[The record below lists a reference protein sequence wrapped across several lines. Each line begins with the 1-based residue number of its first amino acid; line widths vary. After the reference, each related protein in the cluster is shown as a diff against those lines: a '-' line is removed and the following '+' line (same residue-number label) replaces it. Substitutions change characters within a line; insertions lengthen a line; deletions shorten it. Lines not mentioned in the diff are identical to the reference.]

1 MSGGGAWEWF
11 QYKFPPSETISV
23 EYVCSYLLT
32 DFSVTGYCSVAPVS
46 VADQATVRYTQSLV
60 IDEQMS
66 QATKKNGIDR
76 LPCGYVYCS
85 SH

>member
-1 MSGGGAWEWF
+1 MWVELGTSGIARMQRAPMSGGGAWEWF

-46 VADQATVRYTQSLV
+46 VADQATVRYT
-60 IDEQMS
+60 
-66 QATKKNGIDR
+66 
-76 LPCGYVYCS
+76 
-85 SH
+85 